1 MRLRHLVSKAEI
13 LRSSSAFIDQVSLE
27 YKAIGIMR
35 ELKSRTFREVDRV
48 LFFQIGKRFLKLA
61 LARPSL
67 RLIDFE
73 QSLSEVRRL
82 PR

>member
-1 MRLRHLVSKAEI
+1 MRLRHLVSNAEI
-13 LRSSSAFIDQVSLE
+13 LRSSSDFIDQVSLE

-48 LFFQIGKRFLKLA
+48 LFYQTGKRFLKLA
-61 LARPSL
+61 PARPSL

-73 QSLSEVRRL
+73 QLLSEVRRL
-82 PR
+82 RR